1 MTESKSQGMG
11 TARLDAFSDGV
22 IAIILTIMV
31 LELKLPHRVTPE
43 ALIEQIPVLLSYLL
57 SFFVV
62 AIMWVNHHHLT
73 HTVKR
78 VNGRLLWINIHF
90 LLWMSLIPFST
101 GLIGEGYAEPLA
113 ACIYGLNLALATASF
128 SLLMREVTMQQI
140 QTPALVA
147 HRASRVRAEIFTFVM
162 YLAGALLA
170 FVSVYIAFAIYV
182 ALPLL
187 FFIPEKQVGQ
197 TSDAAQP

>member
-1 MTESKSQGMG
+1 MSESKTQGMG
-11 TARLDAFSDGV
+11 TSRLDAFSDGV

-31 LELKLPHRVTPE
+31 LELKLPHRVTAQ

-73 HTVKR
+73 HIVKR

-113 ACIYGLNLALATASF
+113 ACIYGLNLALTSASF
-128 SLLMREVTMQQI
+128 SWLMREVVRQQV
-140 QTPALVA
+140 QTPAVLA
-147 HRASRVRAEIFTFVM
+147 HRASRVRAETFAFVM
-162 YLAGALLA
+162 YLTGAALA
-170 FVSVYIAFAIYV
+170 FVSVYASYVIYF
-182 ALPLL
+182 ALPLM
-187 FFIPEKQVGQ
+187 FFIPEKQV
-197 TSDAAQP
+197 TAASGATRS